1 MRQYFQTSA
10 IKNLTVAFSED
21 ELLLTYVNDRGSCVL
36 CAGMDGILRLNE
48 CVTPPFPCKK

>member
-36 CAGMDGILRLNE
+36 CAGMDGVLRLNE